1 MKDNEELKQHKFIVF
16 CGDHY
21 NPLGVIRSLGEKKI
35 RPIVIL
41 VAKEPKLVPASRY
54 IGKLHHADDI
64 EDGLRILLNLY
75 GNEKEKPFVYTCSDE
90 IASLLDLNYNRLI
103 DKFFFFH
110 GKEQGIVTHYLNK
123 KNISD
128 LAVAKGCKALRYEVV
143 KQGQLPE
150 NLCYPVITKAINST
164 LYNWKGDSFIC
175 NDEKELLEAYK
186 EIRSEKI
193 LVQEFIHKKNEYCVD
208 GFSYNGGE
216 NVEITYVAN
225 YLRFSDISYGGY
237 MVLHPIDRPEV
248 YEQLKNM
255 IREIGFD
262 GIFCAEFL
270 IDEEDELYFL
280 EINLRNSGWSY
291 SSTYG
296 GYNMPYLWAKAC
308 IEKNIDMSLIKH
320 EEKLI
325 AMAEQEDFQM
335 AVKEQKMGVL
345 SWMKDFITADCH
357 YFSNWKDPLPFAAFL
372 TGYFIRRIRRIFVKD
387 KSSL

>member
-1 MKDNEELKQHKFIVF
+1 MKDEKELKRHKFIVF

-21 NPLGVIRSLGEKKI
+21 NPLDVIRSLGEKKI

-41 VAKEPKLVPASRY
+41 VERYPKLIPFSRY
-54 IGKLHHADDI
+54 VGKLHRVDDM
-64 EDGLRILLNLY
+64 EDGLKILLDLY
-75 GNEKEKPFVYTCSDE
+75 GDEKEKPFVYTCSDE

-110 GKEQGIVTHYLNK
+110 GKEQGIITHYLDK

-128 LAVAKGCKALRYEVV
+128 LAVAKGCKALRYEVL
-143 KQGQLPE
+143 KRGQLPE
-150 NLCYPVITKAINST
+150 NLRYPVITKAINST

-175 NDEKELLEAYK
+175 CEEKELLNAYK
-186 EIRSEKI
+186 EIRSEKL
-193 LVQEFIHKKNEYCVD
+193 LVQEYIHKKNEYCVD
-208 GFSYNGGE
+208 GFSYNSGE
-216 NVEITYVAN
+216 DVEIPYYAN

-248 YEQLKNM
+248 YEQIKNM
-255 IREIGFD
+255 IKEIGFD
-262 GIFCAEFL
+262 GIFSAEFL
-270 IDEEDELYFL
+270 IDENDDLYFL

-308 IEKNIDMSLIKH
+308 IEKDIDMSLIKPK
-320 EEKLI
+320 EKII

-335 AVKEQKMGVL
+335 AVKEQKMSIL
-345 SWMKDFITADCH
+345 SWLKDFVTADCH
-357 YFSNWKDPLPFAAFL
+357 YFSNWKDPFPFMAFIAE
-372 TGYFIRRIRRIFVKD
+372 FFFRRIKRIFVKD
-387 KSSL
+387 KSSS

>member
-1 MKDNEELKQHKFIVF
+1 MKDDKELKFHKFIVF

-21 NPLGVIRSLGEKKI
+21 NPLGAIRSLGEKKI

-41 VAKEPKLVPASRY
+41 VAKEPRHIPRSRY
-54 IGKLHHADDI
+54 IGKLHRVDDM
-64 EDGLRILLNLY
+64 EDGLKILLDLY

-90 IASLLDLNYNRLI
+90 IASLLDLNYDRLI

-110 GKEQGIVTHYLNK
+110 GKEQGIITHYLDK

-143 KQGQLPE
+143 EKGHLPQ
-150 NLCYPVITKAINST
+150 NLRYPIITKAMNST
-164 LYNWKGDSFIC
+164 LDNWKGDSFIC

-186 EIRSEKI
+186 EIRSKKI

-208 GFSYNGGE
+208 GFSYNGGD

-225 YLRFSDISYGGY
+225 YLRFSDISYGAY
-237 MVLHPIDRPEV
+237 MVLHPLDRPEV
-248 YEQLKNM
+248 YEQIKNM
-255 IREIGFD
+255 IKEIGFD

-270 IDEEDELYFL
+270 IDENDDLYFL

-308 IEKNIDMSLIKH
+308 IEKNIDMNSITHRK
-320 EEKLI
+320 KII
-325 AMAEQEDFQM
+325 AMSETEDFIM
-335 AVKEQKMGVL
+335 AVRENHL
-345 SWMKDFITADCH
+345 SVVSWIKDFITADCH
-357 YFSNWKDPLPFAAFL
+357 YFSNWKDPRPFMAYIAGFL
-372 TGYFIRRIRRIFVKD
+372 FRRIKRIFVRD
-387 KSSL
+387 KSSS